1 MFDEPEH
8 SAIKLKSR
16 PNAGTATRRGAERTK
31 GEVAMIMP
39 VVSRR
44 SFSFFPHLSSGR
56 DCGDVFCKSG
66 CRAAAGA
73 RERVDA
79 ARGDQAGTPG

>member
-8 SAIKLKSR
+8 SAIRLKSR

-44 SFSFFPHLSSGR
+44 SFNRSSLISLLAATAATSFAERLPRSR
-56 DCGDVFCKSG
+56 RRP
-66 CRAAAGA
+66 RARRCSA
-73 RERVDA
+73 R
-79 ARGDQAGTPG
+79 

>member
-1 MFDEPEH
+1 
-8 SAIKLKSR
+8 
-16 PNAGTATRRGAERTK
+16 
-31 GEVAMIMP
+31 MIMP